1 MKKLLSLMML
11 AAVMTACSSD
21 DEATP
26 TPVKNYPLS
35 ISVKE
40 TPYVNPDGDVKAAI
54 STTSTLN
61 AFNIDYQYGTTHGG
75 VYQATKNGDKT
86 WTTTGS
92 WPERAREN
100 DVNVDWYAYTD
111 GTFHQGDNAKPCI
124 TFTVDEN
131 PSAQKDFLVAT
142 ASDKW
147 SSCNGNLS
155 FTFDHACAALKFFVK
170 KAKNISDY
178 KLAVSEVK
186 LCNVVKAGNY
196 YFDTASWTLANVT
209 SSYTLYLGTDK
220 ILGDNYEAID
230 ASDAPYLF
238 LLPQTLTPWGGSGT
252 PANTYLELT
261 CSIKKGETDVY
272 SGEAYIPFGATLE
285 KGIMRNVNINIGKNS
300 LYKNDGTKVITE

>member
-1 MKKLLSLMML
+1 ML

-40 TPYVNPDGDVKAAI
+40 SPYVNPDGDVKAAI

-75 VYQATKNGDKT
+75 VYHATKDGDKT
-86 WTTTGS
+86 WHTEGS
-92 WPERAREN
+92 WPESAVESHA
-100 DVNVDWYAYTD
+100 NVDWYAYTD
-111 GTFHQGDNAKPCI
+111 GTFYQGDNAKPYI

-186 LCNVVKAGNY
+186 LCNVVKEGDY
-196 YFDTASWTLANVT
+196 YFDTASWTLANGT
-209 SSYTLYLGTDK
+209 SSYTLYSGTAKTLDK
-220 ILGDNYEAID
+220 DNYEALD

-238 LLPQTLTPWGGSGT
+238 LLPQTLTPWGGSGAL
-252 PANTYLELT
+252 ANTYLELT
-261 CSIKKGETDVY
+261 CSISKGETGVY
-272 SGEAYIPFGATLE
+272 IGKAYIPFGATLE